1 MRARD
6 APSSAPHSSPSCAP
20 SPFAPWRARCVV
32 KKAQDGYLVFP
43 NLVDAW
49 CATERDDTDARV
61 AVGRVCAVYCVF
73 DGHKDDT
80 ATAYLERHLGRNL
93 EHEFRMLE
101 ARTRSGEEARG
112 REGNGEDGE
121 DTVER
126 AMRRAILRTESEY
139 GMSNATGCFFCH
151 GPAPEGG
158 STVNVVAIQRVVSG
172 RGDDALAFDA
182 VTANVGDSAALML
195 PHPSEFG
202 AISAED
208 RDKHVRLSRD
218 HNPVDPFEARRL
230 IQTECRLA
238 RLRGN
243 AGEELGPLRVF
254 PGGYAVS
261 RAFGDFDCAALIC
274 EPEFTR
280 VRIPAAGCRLLIA
293 SDGVFS
299 ALKDGEIARECMEYM
314 GSDTCAD
321 GIVEKVLKVRGIHDD
336 ITATCVDIPSLG
348 ELEERLRVIEPVIGE
363 VHSYTRTE
371 KKREP
376 LTREQLLEIEE
387 ANADCPD
394 VTVHQGRNF
403 GNFASKKVYD
413 DLEVG
418 DLIGRGIYGSVRRAV
433 DRKTGDILAVKSI
446 LRTKVDENAIKDEC
460 DALQVLCGHHPNF
473 PSKLMVYEDSP
484 LLKSEVT
491 HIVTDI
497 YTGGTLIQAI
507 AQRGLFDEG
516 DWCVFANQLLGAVS
530 FMHSLGVAH
539 RDLKPDNIMLKEPW
553 SPKPGAIPTLK
564 IIDFGSTTFCLAHE
578 TMKGHVGTKFF
589 SAPEVL
595 RRKPYTKKCDVWSV
609 GVLLMVLLKGY
620 PSGTAVEGQWRALQ
634 QGLSPTFPDTVPKH
648 FIKLIKAALVMD
660 PTRRPSCGSIL
671 KAADDWLGASFTNNN
686 VFTSPNKVR
695 PAKRLAIP
703 TSFSDA
709 LSLHIELTRAS
720 TASQEVEQRDHE
732 EEDVSV
738 YKGNS
743 WELDL
748 AMEKGSIAKG
758 EPLNVI
764 DNLDEQSRRMAYQK
778 HVTDMLSVVATPME
792 VHRILQYI
800 NQQLRAKNAGVKRTS
815 LDGDHDSI
823 DVELAWCSADLLEEA
838 ARENDALEPLTQLE
852 LARRLTGLDGDSLSI
867 DLSILNGLDA
877 LHERHKHVFN
887 ALAKHSPTK
896 LSNSSSPVKLNADEL
911 SSVDDGRVL
920 VQSSAHAEMVRAMLS
935 RGLSSHDLSSMSKIP
950 VEPSELTVRGGSA
963 WFLEDWSNS
972 GSSLPKINPA
982 YDSST
987 RLDKSAILAE
997 SESDNA

>member
-1 MRARD
+1 M
-6 APSSAPHSSPSCAP
+6 
-20 SPFAPWRARCVV
+20 
-32 KKAQDGYLVFP
+32 L
-43 NLVDAW
+43 
-49 CATERDDTDARV
+49 
-61 AVGRVCAVYCVF
+61 
-73 DGHKDDT
+73 
-80 ATAYLERHLGRNL
+80 
-93 EHEFRMLE
+93 FR
-101 ARTRSGEEARG
+101 S
-112 REGNGEDGE
+112 
-121 DTVER
+121 
-126 AMRRAILRTESEY
+126 
-139 GMSNATGCFFCH
+139 
-151 GPAPEGG
+151 
-158 STVNVVAIQRVVSG
+158 
-172 RGDDALAFDA
+172 
-182 VTANVGDSAALML
+182 
-195 PHPSEFG
+195 
-202 AISAED
+202 
-208 RDKHVRLSRD
+208 
-218 HNPVDPFEARRL
+218 
-230 IQTECRLA
+230 
-238 RLRGN
+238 
-243 AGEELGPLRVF
+243 
-254 PGGYAVS
+254 
-261 RAFGDFDCAALIC
+261 
-274 EPEFTR
+274 
-280 VRIPAAGCRLLIA
+280 
-293 SDGVFS
+293 
-299 ALKDGEIARECMEYM
+299 
-314 GSDTCAD
+314 
-321 GIVEKVLKVRGIHDD
+321 
-336 ITATCVDIPSLG
+336 
-348 ELEERLRVIEPVIGE
+348 
-363 VHSYTRTE
+363 
-371 KKREP
+371 
-376 LTREQLLEIEE
+376 EIEE

-564 IIDFGSTTFCLAHE
+564 IIDFGSATFCLAHE

-758 EPLNVI
+758 EPLDVI

-800 NQQLRAKNAGVKRTS
+800 NRQLRAKNAGVKRTS
-815 LDGDHDSI
+815 LDGDHDSS

-852 LARRLTGLDGDSLSI
+852 LADR
-867 DLSILNGLDA
+867 
-877 LHERHKHVFN
+877 K
-887 ALAKHSPTK
+887 
-896 LSNSSSPVKLNADEL
+896 
-911 SSVDDGRVL
+911 SVV
-920 VQSSAHAEMVRAMLS
+920 
-935 RGLSSHDLSSMSKIP
+935 
-950 VEPSELTVRGGSA
+950 
-963 WFLEDWSNS
+963 
-972 GSSLPKINPA
+972 
-982 YDSST
+982 
-987 RLDKSAILAE
+987 
-997 SESDNA
+997 